1 MTRKRTAYRESG
13 FTVLVVDDQEETLES
28 VSALLGREGHRVLTA
43 DSGAKALDLFKR
55 NPVHLL
61 LVDYFMPRMTGE
73 ELVRE
78 IRRLDRH
85 VQIVLQTGYSGEKPP
100 RQMLRELDIQGYHSK
115 SDGPERLLLWVDVAL
130 KAHVQMT
137 KVLDAE
143 RLKSAMLTNLSH
155 EFRTPLTTVMGYGE
169 LVREGFE
176 EMSPEEIRNA
186 LDNVLSASERLLKMI
201 DDFLAMVSLDAG
213 QLTAAAE
220 RVCIADVVTEAME
233 NLRPQADAKGLKL
246 HSTANR
252 ELQAITDPQK
262 LRLILSALV
271 SNAIKFTDKG
281 EVRLCVARDEEWI
294 AISVA
299 DTGIGIDPAQHE
311 TIFERFRQLDGS
323 LSRQREGM
331 GLGLALVKDLAAL
344 LGGTI
349 GVQSSL
355 GAGSTFTLRLPT
367 RPEQKMRSCAPP
379 PAPSQMECEAGGS
392 S

>member
-1 MTRKRTAYRESG
+1 MTRKRTAYSQSG

-28 VSALLGREGHRVLTA
+28 VSALLGREGHRVFTA
-43 DSGAKALDLFKR
+43 DSGAKALDLFRR
-55 NPVHLL
+55 NVVHLL

-130 KAHVQMT
+130 KAHIQMT

-176 EMSPEEIRNA
+176 EMSTEEIRDA

-201 DDFLAMVSLDAG
+201 DDFLATVSLQAG
-213 QLTAAAE
+213 ELTAAAE
-220 RVCIADVVTEAME
+220 RVCIADVVTQAME

-246 HSTANR
+246 YATADR
-252 ELQAITDPQK
+252 DIQAITDPQK

-281 EVRLCVARDEEWI
+281 EVRLSVARDEEWI
-294 AISVA
+294 AVSVA

-311 TIFERFRQLDGS
+311 AIFERFRQLDGS

-344 LGGTI
+344 LGGTMS
-349 GVQSSL
+349 VQSSL
-355 GAGSTFTLRLPT
+355 GAGSTFTLRLPS
-367 RPEQKMRSCAPP
+367 RPEQKMQACGLSPV
-379 PAPSQMECEAGGS
+379 PSHMDSTAGGLP
-392 S
+392 

>member
-43 DSGAKALDLFKR
+43 DSGAKALDLFRR
-55 NPVHLL
+55 NEVHLL

-100 RQMLRELDIQGYHSK
+100 RQMLRDLDIQGYHSK

-169 LVREGFE
+169 LLREGFE
-176 EMSPEEIRNA
+176 EMSPEEIRDA
-186 LDNVLSASERLLKMI
+186 LDNVLSASERLLEMI

-246 HSTANR
+246 CATVDR
-252 ELQAITDPQK
+252 DIQAITDPQK
-262 LRLILSALV
+262 LRLLVSALV

-281 EVRLCVARDEEWI
+281 EVRLSVARDEEWI
-294 AISVA
+294 ALSVA

-311 TIFERFRQLDGS
+311 AIFERFRQLDGS
-323 LSRQREGM
+323 LSRRREGM

-355 GAGSTFTLRLPT
+355 GAGSTFTLRLPS
-367 RPEQKMRSCAPP
+367 RPEQKMRPCAPP
-379 PAPSQMECEAGGS
+379 PVPSQMDSAAGGS
-392 S
+392 P